1 MAPFSLGGIF
11 GGKCEN
17 TASFTKS
24 SGDLC
29 QTNRVVKCDSA
40 ALWWSYQSRN
50 HSKRLRSHFK
60 SVFFGLSFSRFHVK
74 TTGEHACVINDPIS
88 YSVDFQQ
95 NSILSSVVTAD
106 SFLASY

>member
-1 MAPFSLGGIF
+1 MAPLSSGGIC

-40 ALWWSYQSRN
+40 ALWWSYRSRN

-60 SVFFGLSFSRFHVK
+60 SVFSDFLFHVK
-74 TTGEHACVINDPIS
+74 TTGEHACVINDPIR

-95 NSILSSVVTAD
+95 NNILSSVVTAY
-106 SFLASY
+106 SFLASC